1 MYTYLQQVSLDW
13 NVSKEPPVSNT
24 IKCSFVAGD
33 V

>member
-1 MYTYLQQVSLDW
+1 
-13 NVSKEPPVSNT
+13 VSKEPPVSNT